1 MCRVVLSPTIIYDLV
16 TIYHIPH
23 VIPNSTFDSKDI
35 PFLGSIHLDTA
46 LNLVV
51 GLFSQY
57 FVSDEQFLVFLYT
70 VFISNF
76 ST

>member
-23 VIPNSTFDSKDI
+23 VIPNSNFDSMDI
-35 PFLGSIHLDTA
+35 PFLGSIHLDTL